1 MVLVQLFFKN
11 CILTFGNGRKMKKK
25 IFLKNLIKIYI
36 KYSIHVALAVVALS
50 IVSAHFLQVK
60 LPFKLLIFIFS
71 STLLGYNFV
80 KFTTIHHYKLSEK
93 ILSFSFLFLN
103 GLATVA
109 LVITFFTLNIEQR
122 LLTLTTSFLVLLYG
136 RTFPFQQTNLRNQ
149 QGMKLY
155 WVALCWV
162 IITVGLPYLEAYKP
176 NIISFLFWSFQV
188 GIYVIVAS
196 LPFEIR
202 DMYKDDNSL
211 KTWPQQVGVHGTKKR
226 GYGMLIAATLLLLL
240 FPNVSWVIKYTTI
253 LTQLLLF
260 IFLWNSSRTRTFY
273 YSSFW
278 VEALPLFWLL
288 CVEVFSYLSNGNDKQ
303 YAVFHTSF
311 FSEFLS
317 AANYFCS

>member
-1 MVLVQLFFKN
+1 MKIKIYFKN
-11 CILTFGNGRKMKKK
+11 F
-25 IFLKNLIKIYI
+25 IKIYI

-50 IVSAHFLQVK
+50 LVSAYFLQVK

-80 KFTTIHHYKLSEK
+80 KFTTIDHYKLSQK
-93 ILSFSFLFLN
+93 ILSFSFFFLN

-109 LVITFFTLNIEQR
+109 LLITFFSLNIKQR
-122 LLTLTTSFLVLLYG
+122 LLALAASFLVLLYG

-176 NIISFLFWSFQV
+176 NIISLLFWSLQV

-202 DMYKDDNSL
+202 DMHKDDQSL
-211 KTWPQQVGVHGTKKR
+211 KTWPQQVGVQATKKR

-240 FPNVSWVIKYTTI
+240 FPYVSWILKCTTI

-260 IFLWNSSRTRTFY
+260 IFLWNSSRTKTFY

-288 CVEVFSYLSNGNDKQ
+288 FVELFSYLSIGKQ
-303 YAVFHTSF
+303 
-311 FSEFLS
+311 
-317 AANYFCS
+317 